1 MSVDLALSFAQR
13 KVEKYLKLIPFAK
26 AARVRDPRQRT
37 ALEVDSGMG
46 KDISKYANL
55 FRRSEIS
62 SALRAEW
69 AMYWQLADV
78 LVAEGSKFD
87 ILGWWKSMAITL
99 PLLSAVARRVLAVP
113 ATSCDIE
120 RAFSSLKWVRKEWQK
135 GMSENAHRLAIL
147 LHFNGVVN

>member
-1 MSVDLALSFAQR
+1 MKWA
-13 KVEKYLKLIPFAK
+13 I
-26 AARVRDPRQRT
+26 
-37 ALEVDSGMG
+37 G
-46 KDISKYANL
+46 KYAKL

-120 RAFSSLKWVRKEWQK
+120 RAFSSLKWVRKERQK
-135 GMSENAHRLAIL
+135 GMSEDAHRLAVL